1 MTGVSLQSSRQQPC
15 ETCPLRG
22 LEAFRKF
29 TDRELSFVS
38 DFKTGE
44 LVAEAGA
51 TVLLEG
57 HKSPH
62 LFTVLSGWG
71 FRYKLLPDGRRQVLN
86 FVMPGDFV
94 GLQGTMLGE
103 MQHSVEA
110 LSNMLLCVFQRGDL
124 WKLFSNH
131 PGLAFDLTWLSARE
145 EQILDEHL
153 LSVGRR
159 TAFERLAYLL
169 LHIHTRAAAVGL
181 AKGNKMIFPFTQ
193 QLLADTLGLSLV
205 HTNKTLRRLYERE
218 LVRWKDRQFELLDRK
233 GLAKVAH
240 WEPND
245 ERPRPLI

>member
-22 LEAFRKF
+22 LEAFRNF
-29 TDRELSFVS
+29 ADHELSFVS
-38 DFKTGE
+38 GFKTGE

-71 FRYKLLPDGRRQVLN
+71 FRYKVLPDGRRQVLN

-131 PGLAFDLTWLSARE
+131 PGLAFDLT
-145 EQILDEHL
+145 
-153 LSVGRR
+153 
-159 TAFERLAYLL
+159 
-169 LHIHTRAAAVGL
+169 
-181 AKGNKMIFPFTQ
+181 
-193 QLLADTLGLSLV
+193 
-205 HTNKTLRRLYERE
+205 
-218 LVRWKDRQFELLDRK
+218 
-233 GLAKVAH
+233 
-240 WEPND
+240 
-245 ERPRPLI
+245 